1 MRFDDKRWLVQLKTH
16 ILPQDPHQT
25 PVCKW
30 SASCVLLFFTQ
41 NIRRTCTQGY
51 VFNTINSVYWFIK
64 GFLSETGILLLLSVS
79 GSEKHCDDWQAGFP
93 ESWVTPRHQQFF
105 LSLLLWKWKSLSLV
119 WLFATCP
126 WNSPG
131 QNTGVG
137 ISLLQGIIPTQG
149 LNPGLPHCRWILYQL
164 SHKGSPLLLYH
175 LCKYQHAFKRQ
186 ISPSCCYENNFDF
199 TDFLRN
205 LRDPQD
211 PWAASWKPVQ

>member
-30 SASCVLLFFTQ
+30 SALCVLLFFTQ

-105 LSLLLWKWKSLSLV
+105 LSLLLWKWKSLKSPLTLCNLSMEFSRPEY
-119 WLFATCP
+119 WSGYFP
-126 WNSPG
+126 SPG
-131 QNTGVG
+131 DH
-137 ISLLQGIIPTQG
+137 P
-149 LNPGLPHCRWILYQL
+149 NPGIEPRSPALQVDSLPAEPQG
-164 SHKGSPLLLYH
+164 KPV
-175 LCKYQHAFKRQ
+175 AFVPSVQ
-186 ISPSCCYENNFDF
+186 ISTCF
-199 TDFLRN
+199 
-205 LRDPQD
+205 
-211 PWAASWKPVQ
+211 